1 MNYFKP
7 KNFLH
12 YAKIKRLYK
21 KAFPPNERK
30 PFSLIRAMQKKG
42 KTDIWYF
49 EDNNN
54 FVGLVITINS
64 DDIILIDYLA
74 VDEKSRSKGYG
85 TKILDCISEHYK
97 PRSIFLEIEI
107 PYESAEN
114 YKERVRRKNFYINA
128 GFTPMNTY
136 AKLFGVDMELMGKG
150 CFLDYEGYR
159 NFYLKNYGRFAY
171 ENISEAD
178 TKS

>member
-1 MNYFKP
+1 MNYFRP
-7 KNFLH
+7 KTFLQL
-12 YAKIKRLYK
+12 KRIKSLYK
-21 KAFPPNERK
+21 KAFPQNERK
-30 PFSLIRAMQKKG
+30 PFSLIKAMQKKG

-49 EDNNN
+49 EDNKK

-74 VDEKSRSKGYG
+74 VHPECRSKGYG

-97 PRSIFLEIEI
+97 PRGIFLEIEI

-114 YKERVRRKNFYINA
+114 YKERARRKSFYINA

-150 CFLDYEGYR
+150 CFLDYEEYR
-159 NFYLKNYGRFAY
+159 EFYLRNYGKFAY
-171 ENISEAD
+171 ENISEI
-178 TKS
+178 